1 MPVQAKTWFPSNE
14 EMQKSSK
21 LLLNHCATDMS
32 NSIAVPLVLLFLK
45 VLPLPLIIA
54 YVDLEQLV
62 LQLIL
67 VSSNNYWLLEHCYW
81 SLGNWKYCYCNWY
94 WNCTEKRIGIG
105 IAIGIVLHKQLV
117 LVLPLILHSKNNWY
131 WYCNWY
137 CIPQTIDIGIA
148 IDIAFKKQLLL
159 PLPLLMLMMSNHA
172 FFIKFTP
179 WYIDRIH
186 RNLDLQYWYWHHYGS
201 FLRLFKIFE
210 SLTHSF
216 ATRLY
221 LTCRIHFWRSPN
233 PGCTIKGCSLAI

>member
-1 MPVQAKTWFPSNE
+1 MLSHVLHDSFNQTYKVRWWEWCMS
-14 EMQKSSK
+14 
-21 LLLNHCATDMS
+21 DMS

-186 RNLDLQYWYWHHYGS
+186 RNLDLQYWYWHWYCHIALDFDNCYWYCHWNLEGK
-201 FLRLFKIFE
+201 KIAIAIAIAVDQKNI
-210 SLTHSF
+210 LP
-216 ATRLY
+216 LV
-221 LTCRIHFWRSPN
+221 LPLI
-233 PGCTIKGCSLAI
+233 LAG

>member
-1 MPVQAKTWFPSNE
+1 MNQFWGAEWAQTYHMRFLYY
-14 EMQKSSK
+14 SK
-21 LLLNHCATDMS
+21 ADMS

-148 IDIAFKKQLLL
+148 IDIAFQKQLLL
-159 PLPLLMLMMSNHA
+159 LLPLLMMSNHA
-172 FFIKFTP
+172 FYQKVSNKETVD
-179 WYIDRIH
+179 IDITFVIQAGFSLVHLFSESKRPLC
-186 RNLDLQYWYWHHYGS
+186 RNFSKGPSRKDFWVGS
-201 FLRLFKIFE
+201 NLPPDI
-210 SLTHSF
+210 
-216 ATRLY
+216 
-221 LTCRIHFWRSPN
+221 
-233 PGCTIKGCSLAI
+233 

>member
-1 MPVQAKTWFPSNE
+1 
-14 EMQKSSK
+14 
-21 LLLNHCATDMS
+21 MS

-105 IAIGIVLHKQLV
+105 IAIGIVFHKQLV

-137 CIPQTIDIGIA
+137 CVPQTIDIGIA

-186 RNLDLQYWYWHHYGS
+186 RNLDLQYWYWHWYCHIALDFDNCYWYCHWNLEGK
-201 FLRLFKIFE
+201 KIAIAIAIAVDQKNI
-210 SLTHSF
+210 LP
-216 ATRLY
+216 LV
-221 LTCRIHFWRSPN
+221 LPLI
-233 PGCTIKGCSLAI
+233 LAG

>member
-1 MPVQAKTWFPSNE
+1 
-14 EMQKSSK
+14 
-21 LLLNHCATDMS
+21 MS

-67 VSSNNYWLLEHCYW
+67 VSSNNYWLLRHCYW

-186 RNLDLQYWYWHHYGS
+186 RNLDLQYWYWHWYCHIALDFDNCYWYCHWNLEGK
-201 FLRLFKIFE
+201 KIAI
-210 SLTHSF
+210 SIAIAVDQKNILP
-216 ATRLY
+216 LV
-221 LTCRIHFWRSPN
+221 LPLI
-233 PGCTIKGCSLAI
+233 LAG